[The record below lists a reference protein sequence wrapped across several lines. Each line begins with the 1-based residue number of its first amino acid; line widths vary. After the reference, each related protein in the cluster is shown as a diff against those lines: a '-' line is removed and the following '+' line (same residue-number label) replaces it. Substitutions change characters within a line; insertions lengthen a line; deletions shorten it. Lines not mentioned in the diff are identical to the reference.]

1 MSWWGTC
8 FTLYER
14 ARVEAN
20 PALAKQLAAYREA
33 IVETARRHKWEY
45 VARYDRC
52 FRLEAAGKP
61 DVEWNHMDAALLVRE
76 IATPLAESSRGAQQS
91 SESTSQRRERKL
103 QGACFQFN
111 RQNGVCTFGQQCRFT
126 HICSVC
132 GGEHPATQCPS
143 KAAARARGRT
153 QGACT
158 EDWHRNET
166 MAGRS
171 RYGAAAIETF

>member
-1 MSWWGTC
+1 MRGETKKKGLKEVPDVSWWGTC

-14 ARVEAN
+14 ARVEAK

-76 IATPLAESSRGAQQS
+76 IATPSAASSRATGLGGRGAQQS

-103 QGACFQFN
+103 QGACFRFN

-143 KAAARARGRT
+143 KAAAKSQRQDSGSL
-153 QGACT
+153 
-158 EDWHRNET
+158 H
-166 MAGRS
+166 
-171 RYGAAAIETF
+171 